1 MAEVRLVEATR
12 LFRGM
17 WKPAVDHVSL
27 VAADGGLLAVTGPS
41 GSGKS
46 TLLRMVAGLEP
57 VDSGRLLLD
66 GDDAARTN
74 PDKRGISMLA
84 QGFGLFP
91 QLTVRENIAFPLSMR
106 KNSAKTVAARTAAMA
121 QRCGVAA
128 ALGARTDALNFDQR
142 QRAMMAR
149 ALIGDPRVVLL
160 DEPMAGFGVPSMMRG
175 RTPIATLQREFGIT
189 MLYATCSSVDA
200 LAIADLVAV
209 LDRGVLH
216 QIGAPAAIRD
226 RPASVAV
233 AEFVGSPPMNLI
245 PAGVAEGFA
254 RVGDMRVKLS
264 AHQSGALSGD
274 RVLVGLHAEDL
285 SVSSSAAA
293 QLQPAGVG
301 GDVDEAGAGGLRA
314 VAVLIRD
321 SGREY
326 LVHARIDTPSGSA
339 DLVIRHSQ
347 GSPPVR
353 GETLYLTADTSR
365 AHLFDPA
372 TGRRLPD

>member
-1 MAEVRLVEATR
+1 VAEVRLVEATR
-12 LFRGM
+12 VFRGM

-66 GDDAARTN
+66 GDDTTRTN

-91 QLTVRENIAFPLSMR
+91 QLTVQENIAFPLSMR
-106 KNSAKTVAARTAAMA
+106 KTSAKTVAARTAAMA
-121 QRCGVAA
+121 QRCGLAG
-128 ALGARTDALNFDQR
+128 ALGVRPDALNFDQR

-149 ALIGDPRVVLL
+149 ALIGDPRAVLL
-160 DEPMAGFGVPSMMRG
+160 DEPLAGSGVPSMMRG

-189 MLYATCSSVDA
+189 MVYATCSSVDA
-200 LAIADLVAV
+200 LAIADQVAV

-216 QIGAPAAIRD
+216 QIDAPAAIRD

-245 PAGVAEGFA
+245 PAGVSEGFA
-254 RVGDMRVKLS
+254 RVGDLRVKLS
-264 AHQSGALSGD
+264 AHQAEALTGD
-274 RVLVGLHAEDL
+274 GVLIGLHAEDL
-285 SVSSSAAA
+285 SVSAPAAA
-293 QLQPAGVG
+293 LPSG
-301 GDVDEAGAGGLRA
+301 GGEGDASGAGGLRA
-314 VAVLIRD
+314 ITVLVRD

-326 LVHARIDTPSGSA
+326 LVHARIDTPSDSA
-339 DLVIRHSQ
+339 DLVIRHSR
-347 GSPPVR
+347 GAPPVR
-353 GETLYLTADTSR
+353 GESLYVTADTTR
-365 AHLFDPA
+365 THLFDPA